1 MKKILV
7 LTMNT
12 FREAVRDKILYTLVF
27 FAILFSFSSILVA
40 TISMGENKRL
50 LINMGLA
57 NIEVFGTLIA
67 IFVGINLVYK
77 ELQRRTIYT
86 IVTRPIFRYQFLLG
100 KYFGLLL
107 TLAVQIV
114 LMLVVVALN
123 LTIFGG
129 LERLPDFLKALW
141 LIYVELALIT
151 AVATLFSAYST
162 PILSGMFTLA
172 FYLIGATSHYLS
184 WLLDGSTFRVI
195 GETPT
200 VVKWIVQAL
209 QVILPDFSLLNIKA
223 QVAHE
228 ITIPWSYMAQS
239 TLYGL
244 SYSAVVLVLAIF
256 IFSRRD
262 LK

>member
-1 MKKILV
+1 MRKILI
-7 LTMNT
+7 LTLNT
-12 FREAVRDKILYTLVF
+12 FREAVRDKILYTLIF
-27 FAILFSFSSILVA
+27 FAILFSFASILMA
-40 TISMGENKRL
+40 TISLGENKRM

-57 NIEVFGTLIA
+57 NIEIFGTLIA
-67 IFVGINLVYK
+67 IFVGISLVYK

-107 TLAVQIV
+107 TLAVQIL
-114 LMLVVVALN
+114 LMLAVVVFN
-123 LTIFGG
+123 LAIFGG
-129 LERLPDFLKALW
+129 LERIPDVLKALW
-141 LIYVELALIT
+141 LIYLELALIT

-172 FYLIGATSHYLS
+172 FYLIGSTSYYLS
-184 WLLDGSTFRVI
+184 WLLDGSTDRVTGQI
-195 GETPT
+195 PESIQWLIKG
-200 VVKWIVQAL
+200 L

-223 QVAHE
+223 QVAHQIE
-228 ITIPWSYMAQS
+228 IPWDYMLHS
-239 TLYGL
+239 SLYGI
-244 SYSAVVLVLAIF
+244 SYSVVVLVLAIF